1 MSKKNTKSSKPA
13 AENMASEHLKSMK
26 DTVKQLSK
34 LTQIKGTP
42 EQDKII
48 RENAQIILN
57 SITEFIKSDTY
68 IALKEGMTAFY
79 TYMEEH
85 KAEHKALK
93 KAGAE
98 LIALAP
104 YLQLELE
111 AVQEDPEYK
120 NCTLEELLAE
130 GFDDKG
136 NPIKSKFDLI
146 VERAQ
151 ARQAE
156 FNAAAGALTEIE
168 QAAKKLPQIIANP
181 AEKIDFPLDKPNH
194 VIWNLLAEADKNGQ
208 LALKIDT
215 SRKGSKQEAVVLY
228 GINFDE
234 LPASVQ
240 ITKQL
245 TPFDK
250 RCYIAAAALYNAGN
264 ETVTAT
270 QIYKAMGNAKT
281 PGGDDLQKINDSLTK
296 MGAARIYI
304 DNQKEV
310 EVQHEKG
317 YKHFKYDAALLPFE
331 RMSAY
336 INGQLTESA
345 IHLLREPPLITFARE
360 RKQITTLSRKL
371 LESPVSKTDANL
383 RIDDYLIE
391 RIGHMKNPKSKAP
404 RKMLFTTI
412 YEECGIKTA
421 KQKQRAP
428 EKIVKYLEH
437 YKKCSWIKGYEME
450 PDGIKILL

>member
-1 MSKKNTKSSKPA
+1 MGKKTTKSSKPA
-13 AENMASEHLKSMK
+13 AENMASDHLKSIK
-26 DTVKQLSK
+26 DTVKQLSE
-34 LTQIKGTP
+34 LTQIEGTP

-57 SITEFIKSDTY
+57 SITEFLKSDTY

-120 NCTLEELLAE
+120 NCTLEELLKD
-130 GFDDKG
+130 GFDENG

-151 ARQAE
+151 ARQTE
-156 FNAAAGALTEIE
+156 FNAAAGVLTEIE
-168 QAAKKLPQIIANP
+168 QAAAKLPRIIANP
-181 AEKIDFPLDKPNH
+181 AEKIDFPLDKPNS

-215 SRKGSKQEAVVLY
+215 SKKGSKQDAIILY
-228 GINFDE
+228 SINFDE
-234 LPASVQ
+234 LPASIQ

-270 QIYKAMGNAKT
+270 QIYKAMGNSTQPDTKAT
-281 PGGDDLQKINDSLTK
+281 NDINNSLTK

-310 EVQHEKG
+310 QQTKG
-317 YKHFKYDAALLPFE
+317 NKHFKYDAALLPFE
-331 RMSAY
+331 RISAY

-345 IHLLREPPLITFARE
+345 IHLLREPPLISFARQ
-360 RKQITTLSRKL
+360 RNQITTLSRKL

-391 RIGHMKNPKSKAP
+391 RIGHMKSPKSKAP
-404 RKMLFTTI
+404 RKMLYTTI
-412 YEECGIKTA
+412 YEQCGINTA

-428 EKIVKYLEH
+428 GKIKRYLDH
-437 YKKCSWIKGYEME
+437 YQKCGWIKGYEME
-450 PDGIKILL
+450 TDGIKILL

>member
-1 MSKKNTKSSKPA
+1 MGKKTTKSSKPA
-13 AENMASEHLKSMK
+13 AENMASDHLKSIK
-26 DTVKQLSK
+26 DTVKQLSE
-34 LTQIKGTP
+34 LTQIEGTP

-93 KAGAE
+93 KVGAE

-120 NCTLEELLAE
+120 DCTLEELLKD
-130 GFDDKG
+130 GFDENG

-151 ARQAE
+151 ARQTE
-156 FNAAAGALTEIE
+156 FNAAAGVLTEIE
-168 QAAKKLPQIIANP
+168 QAAAKLPRIIANP
-181 AEKIDFPLDKPNH
+181 AEKIDFPLDKPNS

-215 SRKGSKQEAVVLY
+215 SKKGSKQDAIILY
-228 GINFDE
+228 SINFDE
-234 LPASVQ
+234 LPASIQ

-270 QIYKAMGNAKT
+270 QIYKAMGNSTQPDTKAT
-281 PGGDDLQKINDSLTK
+281 NDINFF
-296 MGAARIYI
+296 
-304 DNQKEV
+304 
-310 EVQHEKG
+310 
-317 YKHFKYDAALLPFE
+317 KHFIPPIIFDL
-331 RMSAY
+331 
-336 INGQLTESA
+336 INNQYHLFLFFDLKNQL
-345 IHLLREPPLITFARE
+345 
-360 RKQITTLSRKL
+360 
-371 LESPVSKTDANL
+371 
-383 RIDDYLIE
+383 
-391 RIGHMKNPKSKAP
+391 
-404 RKMLFTTI
+404 
-412 YEECGIKTA
+412 
-421 KQKQRAP
+421 
-428 EKIVKYLEH
+428 
-437 YKKCSWIKGYEME
+437 
-450 PDGIKILL
+450 